1 MCAVRGSFEDRVP
14 TTHLRRLPKSGEEP
28 VVNHSHLSFLQH
40 RFACLGRSINTL
52 TSPGRNLVAV
62 ARHRHYY
69 VPNNL
74 AGFKVN
80 VTELGL
86 RDPNLLKDAG
96 WLLHELWDRGDAAL

>member
-1 MCAVRGSFEDRVP
+1 MNSWSGSHYPPQGDFWSQAG
-14 TTHLRRLPKSGEEP
+14 TCL
-28 VVNHSHLSFLQH
+28 VNHSHLSFLQH

-52 TSPGRNLVAV
+52 ICPGRNLVAV

-80 VTELGL
+80 VTVRLGL

-96 WLLHELWDRGDAAL
+96 WHLHELWDRGDAA